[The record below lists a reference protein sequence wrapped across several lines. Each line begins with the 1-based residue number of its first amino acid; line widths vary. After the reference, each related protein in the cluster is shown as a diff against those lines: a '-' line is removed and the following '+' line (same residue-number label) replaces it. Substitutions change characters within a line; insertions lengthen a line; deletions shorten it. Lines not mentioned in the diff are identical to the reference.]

1 MYSNVNLFPE
11 NDYDT
16 SPDKKRDIFDRLNF
30 NSRFYFFLRTV
41 AVFYGVARSAHRG
54 ELDREHQIYH
64 SNKNIDTLE
73 RCGAKIHLRNLNKIN
88 AEQGPFVVIGN
99 HMSAVETTV
108 LNAIIGPRL
117 DFTFIFKR
125 SLLKLPYMGAALK
138 ALDAIPVDRVNPRD
152 DFKAILTDGA
162 KKLQAGR
169 SILVFPQSTRSIKF
183 VPEEFNSI
191 GVKLARNAGVKVLP
205 LALKTDFLASG
216 KIFNDFGAIHPNRHI
231 HFEFGDPIEVTGN
244 GREAHQQVIDF
255 ITERLSVWNTPEST
269 R

>member
-11 NDYDT
+11 DSYDT
-16 SPDKKRDIFDRLNF
+16 PPDKKRDTLARLSF
-30 NSRFYFFLRTV
+30 NSRFYFFLRTI
-41 AVFYGVARSAHRG
+41 AVFYGVARSAHHG
-54 ELDREHQIYH
+54 QLDRERQISH
-64 SNKNIDTLE
+64 SNKNIHTLE
-73 RCGAKIHLRNLNKIN
+73 GHGARIHLRNLNKID
-88 AEQGPFVVIGN
+88 AAGGPYVVIGN
-99 HMSAVETTV
+99 HMSAIETTV

-117 DFTFIFKR
+117 NFTFIFKR

-152 DFKAILTDGA
+152 DFKTILTEGT
-162 KKLQAGR
+162 KKLAAGR
-169 SILVFPQSTRSIKF
+169 SILVFPQSTRSVQFI
-183 VPEEFNSI
+183 PEEFNTI
-191 GVKLARNAGVKVLP
+191 GVKLARSAGVKVLP

-216 KIFNDFGAIHPNRHI
+216 KIFNDFGPIHPNRHI

-255 ITERLSVWNTPEST
+255 ITERLSAWNTPEST